1 MKTRG
6 NLAVMGRLVGMVRP
20 LLPVMVCAVAM
31 GVAVIVLSEL
41 KKVDL
46 YSVSTM
52 LGLGLACAGVSLF
65 GKEKEEL

>member
-31 GVAVIVLSEL
+31 AFCARFLSRCWAATL
-41 KKVDL
+41 CW
-46 YSVSTM
+46 M
-52 LGLGLACAGVSLF
+52 CCG
-65 GKEKEEL
+65 